1 MINSYFVEEFK
12 EILGFNPTQEQ
23 SDAMEKLGQFLI
35 SGTQDSVFL
44 LRGYAGTGKTSLIGG
59 LVRMLDKLQQKA
71 VLMAPTGRAAKVFSQ
86 HAEHPAYTIHRKI
99 YRQKKFSSETENFS
113 LSDNLHQ
120 HTLFI
125 VDEASMIAND
135 GLSGSTFGTGRLL
148 DDLIQ
153 YVYSGQGCRLL
164 LMGDTAQL
172 PPVGETESPALHKST
187 LQGYGLAVH
196 EFDLTQV
203 VRQLEDS
210 GILWNAT
217 QLRRLLA
224 DDFTLEF
231 PKVRFYGFSDIH
243 NLPGNELI
251 EALEESY
258 SQVGLDETMVICR
271 SNKRATIYNNGI
283 RSRILYRESQLES
296 GDVLMV
302 AKNNYHW
309 AEKDKELDF
318 IANGDI
324 VIVRR
329 VRHERELYGFHFAD
343 VTMIFPD
350 YDDFELEATVL
361 LDTLQS
367 DAPSLTREQSEK
379 LFNAILEDY
388 ADIPLKRDRMKKLK
402 EDIYFN
408 ALQVKYA
415 YAITCHKA
423 QGGQWKRIFLDQGY
437 MTEDMLTPDY
447 FRWLYTAFT
456 RATERLYL
464 VNFPQEQKEPNIYI
478 N

>member
-1 MINSYFVEEFK
+1 
-12 EILGFNPTQEQ
+12 
-23 SDAMEKLGQFLI
+23 
-35 SGTQDSVFL
+35 
-44 LRGYAGTGKTSLIGG
+44 
-59 LVRMLDKLQQKA
+59 
-71 VLMAPTGRAAKVFSQ
+71 
-86 HAEHPAYTIHRKI
+86 
-99 YRQKKFSSETENFS
+99 
-113 LSDNLHQ
+113 
-120 HTLFI
+120 
-125 VDEASMIAND
+125 
-135 GLSGSTFGTGRLL
+135 
-148 DDLIQ
+148 
-153 YVYSGQGCRLL
+153 
-164 LMGDTAQL
+164 MGDTAQL
-172 PPVGETESPALHKST
+172 PPVGETESPALHKSA

-464 VNFPQEQKEPNIYI
+464 VNFPQEQEEPNIYI

>member
-1 MINSYFVEEFK
+1 
-12 EILGFNPTQEQ
+12 
-23 SDAMEKLGQFLI
+23 
-35 SGTQDSVFL
+35 
-44 LRGYAGTGKTSLIGG
+44 
-59 LVRMLDKLQQKA
+59 
-71 VLMAPTGRAAKVFSQ
+71 
-86 HAEHPAYTIHRKI
+86 
-99 YRQKKFSSETENFS
+99 
-113 LSDNLHQ
+113 
-120 HTLFI
+120 
-125 VDEASMIAND
+125 
-135 GLSGSTFGTGRLL
+135 
-148 DDLIQ
+148 
-153 YVYSGQGCRLL
+153 
-164 LMGDTAQL
+164 
-172 PPVGETESPALHKST
+172 
-187 LQGYGLAVH
+187 
-196 EFDLTQV
+196 
-203 VRQLEDS
+203 
-210 GILWNAT
+210 
-217 QLRRLLA
+217 
-224 DDFTLEF
+224 
-231 PKVRFYGFSDIH
+231 
-243 NLPGNELI
+243 
-251 EALEESY
+251 
-258 SQVGLDETMVICR
+258 MVICR

-464 VNFPQEQKEPNIYI
+464 VNFPKEQEEANTHI
-478 N
+478 